1 MRSVGTGSTYYRI
14 PAESTFV
21 GSMHFLCNLLKC
33 SCGSVVEHCVSSA
46 KGCGFDSQEKHILM
60 KKCIAWMH
68 CKSLWIKASA
78 KCINVKPRTVHFRQ
92 EEPASPAFIVR
103 NRPIRLD
110 MTLWQSVYCFVYSV
124 VHRCPVFYLNLPT
137 QFWPRQ
143 LSGTR
148 CHWPLTSWPVTQ
160 RPRRKSVSADDL
172 NCPWGTSSFRIP
184 HVNNTRK

>member
-124 VHRCPVFYLNLPT
+124 VHRSRPKFTDSVLT
-137 QFWPRQ
+137 EAAEWHKV
-143 LSGTR
+143 S
-148 CHWPLTSWPVTQ
+148 LTS
-160 RPRRKSVSADDL
+160 DL
-172 NCPWGTSSFRIP
+172 LTCDSKATA
-184 HVNNTRK
+184 